1 MIIWDLK
8 RALSVP
14 CNDKFDL
21 LLEVVCS
28 TLIKYCIELTPHLT
42 QLSVGF
48 VDSVEFFLWLTDKE

>member
-1 MIIWDLK
+1 MIILALK

-21 LLEVVCS
+21 LLEVACS

-48 VDSVEFFLWLTDKE
+48 VDSVEFFYG

>member
-14 CNDKFDL
+14 CNDK
-21 LLEVVCS
+21 LEVACS
-28 TLIKYCIELTPHLT
+28 ALIKYCIELTPHLT

-48 VDSVEFFLWLTDKE
+48 IDSVEFFL